1 MLLIGRATA
10 APLGEQ
16 KQHLVATVCE
26 GMERLRPHCTRP
38 GEQRS
43 QHLRQGGGEV
53 CDQGNRYGAKAVI
66 CSRGHL
72 LDAGN
77 ASGFWQVQDCVSQA
91 ASAMPTGSAWATT
104 PYHGAG
110 GIEMLHISDHG

>member
-26 GMERLRPHCTRP
+26 GVERFRPHCARP
-38 GEQRS
+38 RKHRS
-43 QHLRQGGGEV
+43 QHLRQSGGEV

-66 CSRGHL
+66 CSRWHFLG
-72 LDAGN
+72 AGN
-77 ASGFWQVQDCVSQA
+77 APGFLYLLAYGV
-91 ASAMPTGSAWATT
+91 PTT
-104 PYHGAG
+104 PLLDR
-110 GIEMLHISDHG
+110 IEVAL

>member
-10 APLGEQ
+10 APLGVQ
-16 KQHLVATVCE
+16 KQHLVAAVCE
-26 GMERLRPHCTRP
+26 GVECFRPHCTRP

-66 CSRGHL
+66 CSRWHFLG
-72 LDAGN
+72 AGN
-77 ASGFWQVQDCVSQA
+77 APELLAGAESRAAFAPTDQTRTTPGTWQVPFLAVRSIR
-91 ASAMPTGSAWATT
+91 SK
-104 PYHGAG
+104 
-110 GIEMLHISDHG
+110 